1 MLKEQIDAD
10 LKAAMIAK
18 DQTTLDTLRML
29 RARIKNEEIAK
40 GKDSTDEDIISVL
53 GSEVKKRKDSVT
65 AYTQGNRPELAEK
78 EQSEIT
84 VLQKYLPAQ
93 LSEQEVTQ
101 IITEALAGQT
111 FQASEFGKAM
121 ALVMPKL
128 KGKADG
134 SLISKILK
142 EKLS

>member
-40 GKDSTDEDIISVL
+40 GKDSTDEDIISIL

-134 SLISKILK
+134 FLISKILK

>member
-40 GKDSTDEDIISVL
+40 GKDSTDEDIISIL

-65 AYTQGNRPELAEK
+65 AYTQGNRLELAEK

>member
-53 GSEVKKRKDSVT
+53 GSEVKKRRDSVT

>member
-10 LKAAMIAK
+10 LKAAMHAK
-18 DQTTLDTLRML
+18 DQVTLDTLRML

-40 GKDSTDEDIISVL
+40 GKDFADEEIVSVI

-65 AYTQGNRPELAEK
+65 AYTEGNRPELAAK
-78 EQSEIT
+78 EQTEIT
-84 VLQKYLPAQ
+84 VLQKYLPEQ
-93 LSEQEVTQ
+93 ISEDQVRKIIEETLS
-101 IITEALAGQT
+101 GQT
-111 FQASEFGKAM
+111 FQASDFGKAM

>member
-10 LKAAMIAK
+10 LKAAMLAK
-18 DQTTLDTLRML
+18 DQLTLDTLRML

-40 GKDSTDEDIISVL
+40 GKDFADEEIVSVI

-65 AYTQGNRPELAEK
+65 AYTEGNRPELAAK
-78 EQSEIT
+78 EQTEIT
-84 VLQKYLPAQ
+84 VLLKYLPEQ
-93 LSEQEVTQ
+93 ISEDEVRKV
-101 IITEALAGQT
+101 ITETISGQT
-111 FQASEFGKAM
+111 FQASDFGKAM

-128 KGKADG
+128 KGRADG